1 MTLSSLLALLDSEAF
16 EQVRSE
22 IARPLQAFE
31 RGLAERGRSAPV
43 ELDREAVSPLIESA
57 HLRSLLEAYLAGKLT
72 RVELYYVANVLALSD
87 AGFSDESAQDAT
99 FFLAEGQVSTQEASQ
114 SLAALRRDAGA

>member
-16 EQVRSE
+16 EQIRSQ

-43 ELDREAVSPLIESA
+43 ELDGEAVSPLIEPG
-57 HLRSLLEAYLAGKLT
+57 HLRSLLAGSLAGKLT
-72 RVELYYVANVLALSD
+72 RVELYYIANVLALSD
-87 AGFSDESAQDAT
+87 AGFSDTSAQDAT
-99 FFLAEGQVSTQEASQ
+99 FVLAEGQVSTQEASQ
-114 SLAALRRDAGA
+114 SLAAL